1 MRDELAGV
9 GGAADD
15 TAERVAGRGGHKG
28 SAAAQAL
35 VDHTGEGKDIGA
47 LVNRASLDVELLGWH
62 VADGAAA
69 RAAKAA
75 GRRQPRHAKVGKL
88 YIARVV
94 DEHVGGLNVQVEYAV
109 TVGEGER
116 LAQGIG
122 NGRGLVKGK

>member
-1 MRDELAGV
+1 MMRSSES
-9 GGAADD
+9 
-15 TAERVAGRGGHKG
+15 AGRSRHKG
-28 SAAAQAL
+28 GAAAQAL

-47 LVNRASLDVELLGWH
+47 LIDRAGLDIELLGRH

-69 RAAKAA
+69 RAAKAT
-75 GRRQPRHAKVGKL
+75 GGRQPRHAKVGEL

-94 DEHVGGLNVQVEYAV
+94 DEHVGGLNVQVEYAI
-109 TVGEGER
+109 TMGEGER